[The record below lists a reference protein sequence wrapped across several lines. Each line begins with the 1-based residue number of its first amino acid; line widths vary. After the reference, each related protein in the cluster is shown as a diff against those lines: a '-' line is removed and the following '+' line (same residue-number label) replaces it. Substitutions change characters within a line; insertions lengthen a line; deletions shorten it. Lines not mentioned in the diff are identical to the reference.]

1 MSSRPSQASFTL
13 HALQEVPAAKN
24 LEKNEYRA
32 RKRQKHETLWYA
44 LWFPQLTQADAQSP
58 AHLARQQQIA
68 EALTSLSA
76 TVSIASTDSFLFEVA
91 STLNYFG
98 GIKSIRARLVTL
110 LTPLLLQWQLP
121 THFHHAAS
129 PTPAASLLMA
139 RAECNLL
146 IYRKENLRAALG
158 RLPLHTLSLPKNKQR
173 QFHNSGLSILRD
185 VWRLP
190 PAQLAQRFG
199 YDFLKQLDQCLG
211 HIASP
216 VQNYSSP
223 AQFSSELEWDF
234 NIENK
239 QALVPGIEELLDR
252 LCAFLQTRELAAT
265 HLCLSILHEYQD
277 ATVLHLHLRQASRQH
292 AHLMLLL
299 ETRLNAINLDAA
311 SIGMR
316 LDVSH
321 FQAVS
326 LTSGGLKGITAAEG
340 AGDDHDILPLLEELQ
355 ARLGNEAVRSIH
367 IRDAHCPEQAG
378 NDMPIGEDHSPHI
391 TSTASHT
398 ARPFWLLASPVHLQQ
413 TQGRLFYHS
422 SLQLL
427 SGPERIETL
436 WWTKQ
441 ELKRDYYIAR
451 NRQGM
456 RLWIFHERTDAQ
468 QSSPQGWYLHGIFS

>member
-1 MSSRPSQASFTL
+1 MSSHPSQASFTL
-13 HALQEVPAAKN
+13 HALQEVPARKN
-24 LEKNEYRA
+24 HEKSEYRA

-44 LWFPQLTQADAQSP
+44 LWFPQLTQAHAQS
-58 AHLARQQQIA
+58 LARQQQIA

-76 TVSIASTDSFLFEVA
+76 TVSIASADSFLFEVA
-91 STLNYFG
+91 SSLNYFG
-98 GIKSIRARLVTL
+98 GIKSIRARLSAL
-110 LTPLLLQWQLP
+110 LTPLLSQWQLP
-121 THFHHAAS
+121 SNFHHAAS

-158 RLPLHTLSLPKNKQR
+158 RLPLNTLPLHKNKKR

-216 VQNYSSP
+216 VHNYNSP
-223 AQFSSELEWDF
+223 PQFSSALEWDF
-234 NIENK
+234 NIESK
-239 QALVPGIEELLDR
+239 QALLPGIDELLER
-252 LCAFLQTRELAAT
+252 LCTFLQTRELAAT

-277 ATVLHLHLRQASRQH
+277 PTVLRLDLRQASRQH

-299 ETRLNAINLDAA
+299 ETRLNTINLDAA

-316 LDVSH
+316 LEVTH

-326 LTSGGLKGITAAEG
+326 LSNGALRGITATQE
-340 AGDDHDILPLLEELQ
+340 AGNDHDILPLLEELQ

-378 NDMPIGEDHSPHI
+378 NDTPIGENNSSHI
-391 TSTASHT
+391 TSTVANT
-398 ARPFWLLASPVHLQQ
+398 PRPVWLLASPMHLQQ

-441 ELKRDYYIAR
+441 QLQRDYYIAR

-456 RLWIFHERTDAQ
+456 RLWIFHERADAQ
-468 QSSPQGWYLHGIFS
+468 QASPQGWYLHGIFA